1 MQRFLIALIVLI
13 CATPAWAREEIRE
26 FNAIFEVHA
35 DTSVTITEQIAV
47 NAEGNEI
54 RRGIFRDI
62 PTLLETPDG
71 RTIRLPFEVISV
83 MRNGAAEPFAVEG
96 ISGGQRIRIGS
107 AEVLLQSGVHR
118 YEIVYRMDRAARLFE
133 DHDEF
138 YWNATGNYWNFPIL
152 RARALVTLP
161 EGAQITELNAYTGEF
176 GVRSADSSAERLNDR
191 QARFTVTRALGPG
204 EGLTVSVSF
213 EKGILTP
220 PQGTDA
226 LLFWFSDYRDYII
239 PLAMLLIVIAYN
251 ALAWGAVG
259 RDPAKGVIFPR
270 FYPPKGF
277 SPALVHYVH
286 TMGWGK
292 TGWTAFSAALISLA
306 TKELIEIGKQGKKN
320 TLTVTGQYPK
330 EPLPPGEAVIYGDL
344 KSMSPVTIDKTSGPE
359 LAKAK
364 SAFIAALEAENRKV
378 YFNSHMIY
386 IAVGVLIGILS
397 LVVMVA
403 TGVLHPLFVFFAAFA
418 AVFLSIIGTAARSF
432 WQGHGIGRF
441 FGLAI
446 MGIFIAN
453 SGAFALDVLDLS
465 NIDFPFVAAITIIAV
480 TLVFAVLMRAPT
492 VHGRKIMDEI
502 DGFKMYLETAEKERL
517 NFQGEPD
524 MSVSRFE
531 AILPYAMALGVEKPW
546 STRFENDLARHA
558 VKDAGTDYSPHWYSG
573 GNFSSGSFA
582 RTMGGVA
589 TGLSTAMISSQPQ
602 ASSSSGSGGGGFSGG
617 GGGGGGGGG
626 W

>member
-1 MQRFLIALIVLI
+1 MQRFLIALVVLI
-13 CATPAWAREEIRE
+13 CAAPAWAREEIRE

-83 MRNGAAEPFAVEG
+83 TRNGAAEPFAVEG

-226 LLFWFSDYRDYII
+226 LVFWFSDYRDYII

-432 WQGHGIGRF
+432 WQGRGIGRF

-589 TGLSTAMISSQPQ
+589 TGLSAAMISSQPQ

>member
-152 RARALVTLP
+152 RARALVKLP

-226 LLFWFSDYRDYII
+226 LVFWFSDYRDYII

-589 TGLSTAMISSQPQ
+589 TGLSAAMISSQPQ

>member
-1 MQRFLIALIVLI
+1 MQRFLIALLVLI
-13 CATPAWAREEIRE
+13 CAAPAWAREEIRE

-83 MRNGAAEPFAVEG
+83 TRNGAAEPFAVEG

-226 LLFWFSDYRDYII
+226 LVFWFSDYRDYII

-378 YFNSHMIY
+378 YFNNHMIY

-589 TGLSTAMISSQPQ
+589 TGLSAAMISSQPQ

>member
-1 MQRFLIALIVLI
+1 MQRFLIALLVLI
-13 CATPAWAREEIRE
+13 CAAPAWAREEIRE

-83 MRNGAAEPFAVEG
+83 TRDGAAEPFAVEG

-589 TGLSTAMISSQPQ
+589 TGLSAAMISSQPQ

>member
-1 MQRFLIALIVLI
+1 MQRFLIALVVLI

-83 MRNGAAEPFAVEG
+83 TRNGAAEPFAVEG

-432 WQGHGIGRF
+432 WQGRGIGRF

-589 TGLSTAMISSQPQ
+589 TGLSAAMISSQPQ

>member
-1 MQRFLIALIVLI
+1 MYRFVLALILLI
-13 CATPAWAREEIRE
+13 CAGPALAREEIRE

-71 RTIRLPFEVISV
+71 RTIRLPFEVVSV
-83 MRNGAAEPFAVEG
+83 TRNGAAEPFAVEG

-107 AEVLLQSGVHR
+107 ADIFLPTGVRR
-118 YEIVYRMDRAARLFE
+118 YEIVYRMDRAARMFN

-138 YWNATGNYWNFPIL
+138 YWNATGNYWSFPIL
-152 RARALVTLP
+152 RPRALVILP

-176 GVRSADSSAERLNDR
+176 GVSGADSSTERLDDR
-191 QARFTVTRALGPG
+191 RARFTVTRALRPG

-213 EKGILTP
+213 EKGILTAP
-220 PQGTDA
+220 EGTDA
-226 LLFWFSDYRDYII
+226 LVFWLSDYRDYVV
-239 PLAMLLIVIAYN
+239 PLAMLLIVVAYN

-270 FYPPKGF
+270 FHPPQGF

-292 TGWTAFSAALISLA
+292 AGWTAFSAALISLA
-306 TKELIEIGKQGKKN
+306 TKELIEIDKQGKKN
-320 TLTVTGQYPK
+320 TLTVTGRYPK
-330 EPLPPGEAVIYGDL
+330 DRLPPGEAVIYGDL
-344 KSMSPVTIDKTSGPE
+344 KAMSPVTIDKSSGPE
-359 LAKAK
+359 LSKTK
-364 SAFIAALEAENRKV
+364 TNFIAALEAENRTV
-378 YFNSHMIY
+378 YFNNHRIY
-386 IAVGVLIGILS
+386 IVGGVLIGILS
-397 LVVMVA
+397 LVAMVI
-403 TGVLHPLFVFFAAFA
+403 TGVLDPLFVFFAAFA

-432 WQGHGIGRF
+432 WQGSGIGRF

-446 MGIFIAN
+446 MGVFFAN
-453 SGAFALDVLDLS
+453 SGAFALDVLDFTT
-465 NIDFPFVAAITIIAV
+465 IDFPFVAAITIIAV

-492 VHGRKIMDEI
+492 VHGRKVMDEI
-502 DGFKMYLETAEKERL
+502 DGFKMYLEIAEKERL
-517 NFQGEPD
+517 NLQGEPE

-531 AILPYAMALGVEKPW
+531 AILPYAMALGVEEPW

-558 VKDAGTDYSPHWYSG
+558 VKDAGTDYSPHWYRG
-573 GNFSSGSFA
+573 GDFSSGNFA

-589 TGLSTAMISSQPQ
+589 TGLSAAMISSQPQ
-602 ASSSSGSGGGGFSGG
+602 ASSSSGSGGGGSSGG

>member
-1 MQRFLIALIVLI
+1 MQRFLIALVVLI
-13 CATPAWAREEIRE
+13 CAAPAWAREEIRE

-83 MRNGAAEPFAVEG
+83 TRNGAAEPFAVEG

-432 WQGHGIGRF
+432 WQGRGIGRF

-502 DGFKMYLETAEKERL
+502 DG
-517 NFQGEPD
+517 
-524 MSVSRFE
+524 
-531 AILPYAMALGVEKPW
+531 
-546 STRFENDLARHA
+546 
-558 VKDAGTDYSPHWYSG
+558 
-573 GNFSSGSFA
+573 
-582 RTMGGVA
+582 
-589 TGLSTAMISSQPQ
+589 
-602 ASSSSGSGGGGFSGG
+602 
-617 GGGGGGGGG
+617 
-626 W
+626 

>member
-152 RARALVTLP
+152 RARALVKLP

-226 LLFWFSDYRDYII
+226 LVFWFSDYRDYII

-558 VKDAGTDYSPHWYSG
+558 VKDAGTDYSPHWYRG

-589 TGLSTAMISSQPQ
+589 TGLSAAMISSQPQ

>member
-1 MQRFLIALIVLI
+1 MQRLLIALIVLI
-13 CATPAWAREEIRE
+13 CAAPAWAREEIRE

-83 MRNGAAEPFAVEG
+83 TRNGAAEPFAVEG

-378 YFNSHMIY
+378 YFNSHIIY

>member
-1 MQRFLIALIVLI
+1 MHRFLITLIVFI
-13 CATPAWAREEIRE
+13 CAGPALAREEIRE
-26 FNAIFEVHA
+26 FNATFEVHT

-83 MRNGAAEPFAVEG
+83 TRNGNAEPFAVEA

-107 AEVLLQSGVHR
+107 AEVLLQPGVHR
-118 YEIVYRMDRAARLFE
+118 YEIVYRMDRAARMFA

-138 YWNATGNYWNFPIL
+138 YWNATGNYWSFPIL
-152 RARALVTLP
+152 RARALVILP
-161 EGAQITELNAYTGEF
+161 EGAQITEINAYTGEY
-176 GVRSADSSAERLNDR
+176 GVRSADNSAERLNDR
-191 QARFTVTRALGPG
+191 QARFTMSRVLGPG
-204 EGLTVSVSF
+204 EGLTVSVAF
-213 EKGILTP
+213 AKGILVAP
-220 PQGTDA
+220 EGTDA
-226 LLFWFSDYRDYII
+226 LIFWLSDYRDYVI
-239 PLAMLLIVIAYN
+239 PLAMLLIVVAYN

-259 RDPAKGVIFPR
+259 RDPARGVIFPR
-270 FYPPKGF
+270 FYPPTGF
-277 SPALVHYVH
+277 SPALVHYVN

-292 TGWTAFSAALISLA
+292 SGWTAFSAALISLA
-306 TKELIEIGKQGKKN
+306 TKELIAIDKQGKKN
-320 TLTVTGQYPK
+320 TLTATGRYPK
-330 EPLPPGEAVIYGDL
+330 DRLPPGEAVIYGDL
-344 KSMSPVTIDKTSGPE
+344 KTMSPVTIDKSSGPE
-359 LAKAK
+359 LGKTK
-364 SAFIAALEAENRKV
+364 TNFIAALEAENRKV
-378 YFNSHMIY
+378 YFNNHVAY
-386 IAVGVLIGILS
+386 IVVGVLIGILA
-397 LVVMVA
+397 LLAMVI

-432 WQGHGIGRF
+432 WQGQGIGRF
-441 FGLAI
+441 LGLAI
-446 MGIFIAN
+446 MGIFVAN
-453 SGAFALDVLDLS
+453 SGAFAVDMLDLAS
-465 NIDFPFVAAITIIAV
+465 IDFPFVAAMTIIAV

-492 VHGRKIMDEI
+492 VHGRKVMDEI
-502 DGFKMYLETAEKERL
+502 DGFKMYLEIAEKERL
-517 NFQGEPD
+517 NLQGEPE

-558 VKDAGTDYSPHWYSG
+558 VKDAGADYSPHWYRG

-589 TGLSTAMISSQPQ
+589 TGLSAAMISSQPQ

-617 GGGGGGGGG
+617 GGGGGGG

>member
-13 CATPAWAREEIRE
+13 CAAPAWAREEIRE

-83 MRNGAAEPFAVEG
+83 TRNGAAEPFAVEG

-107 AEVLLQSGVHR
+107 AKVLLQSGVHR

-226 LLFWFSDYRDYII
+226 LVFWFSDYRDYII

-378 YFNSHMIY
+378 YFNSHIIY

-432 WQGHGIGRF
+432 WQGRGIGRF

-589 TGLSTAMISSQPQ
+589 TGLSAAMISSQPQ

>member
-13 CATPAWAREEIRE
+13 CAGPALAREEIRE
-26 FNAIFEVHA
+26 FNATFEVHA

-71 RTIRLPFEVISV
+71 RTIRLPLEVVSV
-83 MRNGAAEPFAVEG
+83 TRNGAVEPFSIEG

-118 YEIVYRMDRAARLFE
+118 YEIVYRMDRAARMFA

-138 YWNATGNYWNFPIL
+138 YWNATGNYWSFPIL
-152 RARALVTLP
+152 RARALVILP
-161 EGAQITELNAYTGEF
+161 EGAVITELNAYTGEY
-176 GVRSADSSAERLNDR
+176 GVRSADNSAERLDDR
-191 QARFTVTRALGPG
+191 RARFTVSRALGPG

-213 EKGILTP
+213 EKGVLTAP
-220 PQGTDA
+220 EGTDA
-226 LLFWFSDYRDYII
+226 LVFWFSDYRDYII
-239 PLAMLLIVIAYN
+239 PLAMLLIVVAYN

-270 FYPPKGF
+270 FHPPTGF
-277 SPALVHYVH
+277 SPALVHYVN

-292 TGWTAFSAALISLA
+292 SGWTAFSAALISLA
-306 TKELIEIGKQGKKN
+306 TKELIEIDKQGKKN
-320 TLTVTGQYPK
+320 TLVVTGRYPK
-330 EPLPPGEAVIYGDL
+330 DRLPPGEAVIYGDL
-344 KSMSPVTIDKTSGPE
+344 KTMSPVTIDKSSGPE
-359 LAKAK
+359 LSKTK
-364 SAFIAALEAENRKV
+364 TNFIAALEAENRKV
-378 YFNSHMIY
+378 YFNNHVIY
-386 IAVGVLIGILS
+386 VVAGVLIGLVS
-397 LVVMVA
+397 LLVMVI

-432 WQGHGIGRF
+432 WQGNGIGRF

-453 SGAFALDVLDLS
+453 SGAFAFDVLDFA

-492 VHGRKIMDEI
+492 VHGRKVMDEI

-517 NFQGEPD
+517 NFQGEPE

-558 VKDAGTDYSPHWYSG
+558 VKDAGTDYSPHWYRG

-582 RTMGGVA
+582 RTTRPVNTTPSKA
-589 TGLSTAMISSQPQ
+589 LTIHQPR
-602 ASSSSGSGGGGFSGG
+602 G
-617 GGGGGGGGG
+617 
-626 W
+626 

>member
-1 MQRFLIALIVLI
+1 MQRFLIALIVLL
-13 CATPAWAREEIRE
+13 CAGPALAREEIRE

-83 MRNGAAEPFAVEG
+83 TRNGAAEPFAVEA

-107 AEVLLQSGVHR
+107 ADVLLRTGVHR
-118 YEIVYRMDRAARLFE
+118 YEIVYRMDRAARMFA

-138 YWNATGNYWNFPIL
+138 YWNATGNYWSFPIL

-161 EGAQITELNAYTGEF
+161 QGAQITEINAYTGEY
-176 GVRSADSSAERLNDR
+176 GVRSADNSAERLNDR
-191 QARFTVTRALGPG
+191 QARFTMSRVLGPG

-213 EKGILTP
+213 EKGILAA

-226 LLFWFSDYRDYII
+226 LVFWFSDYRDYIV

-292 TGWTAFSAALISLA
+292 SGWTAFSSALISLA
-306 TKELIEIGKQGKKN
+306 TKGLIEIGKQCKKN
-320 TLTVTGQYPK
+320 TLTVTGQHPK
-330 EPLPPGEAVIYGDL
+330 DPLPPGEAVIYGDL
-344 KSMSPVTIDKTSGPE
+344 KSMSPVTIDKSSGPK
-359 LAKAK
+359 LGKTK
-364 SAFIAALEAENRKV
+364 TAFVAALEAENRRV
-378 YFNSHMIY
+378 YFNNHVPY
-386 IAVGVLIGILS
+386 IIFGVLIAIAAL
-397 LVVMVA
+397 LLMVL

-432 WQGHGIGRF
+432 WQGQGIGRF

-446 MGIFIAN
+446 MGIFFAN
-453 SGAFALDVLDLS
+453 SGAFALDVLDFAS
-465 NIDFPFVAAITIIAV
+465 IDFPFVAAITIIAV
-480 TLVFAVLMRAPT
+480 TLVFAILMRAPT
-492 VHGRKIMDEI
+492 VHGRKVMDEI
-502 DGFKMYLETAEKERL
+502 DGFKMYLEIAEKERL
-517 NFQGEPD
+517 NLQGEPE

-558 VKDAGTDYSPHWYSG
+558 VKDAGPDYAPHWYRG
-573 GNFSSGSFA
+573 GNFSSGGFA

-589 TGLSTAMISSQPQ
+589 TGLSAAMISSQPQ

>member
-1 MQRFLIALIVLI
+1 MQRLLIALIVLI
-13 CATPAWAREEIRE
+13 CAAPAWAREEIRE

-83 MRNGAAEPFAVEG
+83 TRNGAAEPFAVEG

-378 YFNSHMIY
+378 YFNSHIIY

-589 TGLSTAMISSQPQ
+589 TGLSAAMISSQPQ

>member
-1 MQRFLIALIVLI
+1 MYRFFLALILLFV
-13 CATPAWAREEIRE
+13 ASPALAREEIRD
-26 FNAIFEVHA
+26 FVATFEVHA

-83 MRNGAAEPFAVEG
+83 TRNGAAEPFAVEG

-107 AEVLLQSGVHR
+107 ADVLLGTGVHR
-118 YEIVYRMDRAARLFE
+118 YEIVYRMDRAARMLD

-138 YWNATGNYWNFPIL
+138 YWNATGNYWSFPIL
-152 RARALVTLP
+152 RARALVVLP
-161 EGAQITELNAYTGEF
+161 EGARITELNAYTGQF
-176 GVRSADSSAERLNDR
+176 GVSGADSSAEWLDDR
-191 QARFTVTRALGPG
+191 RARFTVTRVLGPG

-220 PQGTDA
+220 PEGIDA
-226 LLFWFSDYRDYII
+226 LVFWFSDYRDYVI

-259 RDPAKGVIFPR
+259 RDPEKGVIFPR

-277 SPALVHYVH
+277 SPALVHYIN

-292 TGWTAFSAALISLA
+292 SGWTAFSAALISLA
-306 TKELIEIGKQGKKN
+306 TKELVEIGKQGKKN
-320 TLTVTGQYPK
+320 TLTITGQHPK
-330 EPLPPGEAVIYGDL
+330 EPLPPGEAVIYGNL
-344 KSMSPVTIDKTSGPE
+344 KSISPVTIDQTSGPE
-359 LAKAK
+359 LSKTK
-364 SAFIAALEAENRKV
+364 SEFIAALEAENRAV
-378 YFNSHMIY
+378 YFNNHVVY
-386 IAVGVLIGILS
+386 VVVGVLIGLVS
-397 LVVMVA
+397 LGIMVL

-418 AVFLSIIGTAARSF
+418 AVFLSIIGTTARSF
-432 WQGHGIGRF
+432 WKGKGIGRF

-446 MGIFIAN
+446 IGIFIAN
-453 SGAFALDVLDLS
+453 SGAFAFDMLDVAS
-465 NIDFPFVAAITIIAV
+465 IDFPFVAAITIIAV
-480 TLVFAVLMRAPT
+480 TLVFAILMRAPT
-492 VHGRKIMDEI
+492 VHGRKVMDEI

-517 NFQGEPD
+517 NFQGEPE

-558 VKDAGTDYSPHWYSG
+558 VKDAGTDYSPHWYRG

-589 TGLSTAMISSQPQ
+589 TGLSAAMISSQPQ

-617 GGGGGGGGG
+617 GGGG

>member
-1 MQRFLIALIVLI
+1 MQRFFIALIVLL
-13 CATPAWAREEIRE
+13 CAAPALAREEIRE
-26 FNAIFEVHA
+26 FNATFEVHA
-35 DTSVTITEQIAV
+35 DTSVTITEEITV

-71 RTIRLPFEVISV
+71 RTIRLPLEVISV
-83 MRNGAAEPFAVEG
+83 TRDGVAEPFSLEG

-107 AEVLLQSGVHR
+107 GDTLLATGVHR
-118 YEIVYRMDRAARLFE
+118 YDIVYRMDRAARMFE

-152 RARALVTLP
+152 RARALVILP
-161 EGAQITELNAYTGEF
+161 EGAQITEINAYTGAY
-176 GVRSADSSAERLNDR
+176 GVRSADNSAERLDDR
-191 QARFTVTRALGPG
+191 QARFTMSRALGPG

-213 EKGILTP
+213 AKGVLTAP
-220 PQGTDA
+220 EGTDA
-226 LLFWFSDYRDYII
+226 VAFWLSDYRDYVV
-239 PLAMLLIVIAYN
+239 PLVMLIIVIAYN
-251 ALAWGAVG
+251 GLAWGAVG

-270 FYPPKGF
+270 FYPPTGF

-292 TGWTAFSAALISLA
+292 SGWTAFSAALISLA

-320 TLTVTGQYPK
+320 TLTVTGQHPK
-330 EPLPPGEAVIYGDL
+330 DPLPPGEAVIYGDL
-344 KSMSPVTIDKTSGPE
+344 KSMSPVTIDKTSGPK
-359 LAKAK
+359 LAKTK
-364 SAFIAALEAENRKV
+364 TAFIAALEAENRKV
-378 YFNSHMIY
+378 YFNNHLLYVVLGI
-386 IAVGVLIGILS
+386 LIGIGALAI
-397 LVVMVA
+397 MVL
-403 TGVLHPLFVFFAAFA
+403 TGVLDPLFVFFAAFA
-418 AVFLSIIGTAARSF
+418 AVFISIAGTVARSF
-432 WQGHGIGRF
+432 WQGQGIGRF
-441 FGLAI
+441 FAMAI
-446 MGIFIAN
+446 LGVFVAN
-453 SGAFALDVLDLS
+453 LGAVTFDVIDFANV
-465 NIDFPFVAAITIIAV
+465 DFPFVAAVTIIAV
-480 TLVFAVLMRAPT
+480 TLVFAILMRAPT
-492 VHGRKIMDEI
+492 VHGRKVMDEI
-502 DGFKMYLETAEKERL
+502 DGFRMYLDTAEKERL
-517 NFQGEPD
+517 NFRDEPE

-546 STRFENDLARHA
+546 STRFENDLSRNA
-558 VKDAGTDYSPHWYSG
+558 VTGAGANYSPHWYSG

-589 TGLSTAMISSQPQ
+589 TGLSAAMISSQPQ